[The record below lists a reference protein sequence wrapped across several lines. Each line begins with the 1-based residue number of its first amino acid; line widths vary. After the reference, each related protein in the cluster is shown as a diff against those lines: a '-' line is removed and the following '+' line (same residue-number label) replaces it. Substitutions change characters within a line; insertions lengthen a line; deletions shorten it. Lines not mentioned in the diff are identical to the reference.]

1 MRSLLASIGLLF
13 GVTSFVS
20 AQPPAESDAAA
31 IRSGLA
37 NLQKAVGDLKKTTRD
52 ERLVADVEI
61 YAKAVEW
68 ALRHDE
74 FYLPKPPADGSKPKT
89 EPKSK
94 YPQYALN
101 AIKTGLKRAVELNPK
116 KTDDAKKDASKP
128 ADESKPDPKKPAPG
142 GGGFGGQGFFAGQRG
157 EPRIASWTQTP
168 GKTIRGFV
176 SRVDGSVQ
184 PYAVTLPDGIATATS
199 RTRLPLY
206 VVLHGR
212 GGDRNEIRFIE
223 DHDGKPVPK
232 DQTWVQLDVF
242 GRIDNSYRWAGETD
256 VFEAIADVKRRYYI
270 DDRRVVLW
278 GFSMGGAGS
287 WHLGVHHPDKW
298 CSVGPGAGFVDYLNY
313 QNPKTPLP
321 EHQRDALHVYDAL
334 DYALNAFN
342 VPICTYGGEL
352 DKQLAASQLMV
363 DAAKERDVEIKFL
376 IGPGVEHKFHPDSF
390 KEFMAFHRANVERG
404 RMTSQQRKEIRFITY
419 TLKYNECDWLTIEEL
434 DDHLDAATVHATV
447 AKDGVLHVKTENVTA
462 LQIARDVA
470 EKIEIDGDEHPL
482 SNAGG
487 GLLPGVFYVWDGQ
500 HWDLLDYDQS
510 RAFAGNPEL
519 HKRHNLQG
527 PIDDAFMEPFACV
540 LPTGKPWHENQA
552 AWAKWTYDR
561 FAREFD
567 KWMRGRVPTIKDSEL
582 TDEQIENKNLIL
594 FGDPSSNAVLA
605 KVVNE
610 LPVTWTERT
619 LEVAG
624 KKYDPK
630 TQAVSLIFPNP
641 LNPNKYV
648 VVNSGHTVHDAEF
661 IGTNALLF
669 PRLGDI
675 AVQTFEPA
683 KSGFIEKTEWATSF
697 DSKWKIPK

>member
-1 MRSLLASIGLLF
+1 MFRCLLLVAASLLMISDAI
-13 GVTSFVS
+13 
-20 AQPPAESDAAA
+20 AQPPSDTDAAA
-31 IRSGLA
+31 IRSGISD
-37 NLQKAVGDLKKTTRD
+37 LQKALGELKKTKRD

-101 AIKTGLKRAVELNPK
+101 AIKTGLKRAEEL
-116 KTDDAKKDASKP
+116 A
-128 ADESKPDPKKPAPG
+128 
-142 GGGFGGQGFFAGQRG
+142 AGKS
-157 EPRIASWTQTP
+157 SWTTQT
-168 GKTIRGFV
+168 GKSIRGYV

-184 PYAVTLPDGIATATS
+184 PYAVTLPEGAGARTS
-199 RTRLPLY
+199 KRWPLY

-212 GGDRNEIRFIE
+212 GGDRNEIRFLD
-223 DHDGKPVPK
+223 DHHDKPWPK
-232 DQTWVQLDVF
+232 EGPLSTADFVQLDVF

-256 VFEAIADVKRRYYI
+256 VFEAITDVKRRYRI
-270 DDRRVVLW
+270 DDRRIVLW

-287 WHLGVHHPDKW
+287 WHLGVHHPDQW

-352 DKQLAASQLMV
+352 DKQLAASKLMV
-363 DAAKERDVEIKFL
+363 DAAKERDVAIKFL

-404 RMTSQQRKEIRFITY
+404 RMTSQQRNEIRFTTY
-419 TLKYNECDWLTIEEL
+419 TLKYNKCDWLTIEEL

-447 AKDGVLHVKTENVTA
+447 AKDGTLHIKTENITA
-462 LQIARDVA
+462 LQIDRDVA

-487 GLLPGVFYVWDGQ
+487 SLLPGVYYAWNGQ
-500 HWDLLDYDQS
+500 HWDVLDYEQS
-510 RAFAGNPEL
+510 RAFAGNPQL

-527 PIDDAFMEPFACV
+527 PIDDAFMEPFLCV
-540 LPTGKPWHENQA
+540 LPTGKAWHESHA

-582 TDEQIENKNLIL
+582 TDEHIENKNLIL

-605 KVVNE
+605 KIVE
-610 LPVTWTERT
+610 DLPVTWSKGT
-619 LEVAG
+619 LEVGG

-630 TQAVSLIFPNP
+630 SQAVSLIFPNP
-641 LNPNKYV
+641 LNPTRYV
-648 VVNSGHTVHDAEF
+648 VINSGHTVHDAEF

-675 AVQTFEPA
+675 AVQSFESA
-683 KSGFIEKTEWATSF
+683 KNGFTEKTEWATSF
-697 DSKWKIPK
+697 DSKWRLPK

>member
-1 MRSLLASIGLLF
+1 MRCLLASIGLLIGF
-13 GVTSFVS
+13 TTFSN
-20 AQPPAESDAAA
+20 AQPPTDSDAAT

-37 NLQKAVGDLKKTTRD
+37 DLQKGVGELKSKKLD

-68 ALRHDE
+68 ALRHEE

-101 AIKTGLKRAVELNPK
+101 AIKTGLKRAAEL
-116 KTDDAKKDASKP
+116 AAGKP
-128 ADESKPDPKKPAPG
+128 SWPA
-142 GGGFGGQGFFAGQRG
+142 
-157 EPRIASWTQTP
+157 QT
-168 GKTIRGFV
+168 GKSIRGYV

-184 PYAVTLPDGIATATS
+184 PYAVTLPEGAGMRTS
-199 RTRLPLY
+199 KRWPLY

-212 GGDRNEIRFIE
+212 GGDRNEIRFLE
-223 DHDGKPVPK
+223 DHADKPWPK
-232 DQTWVQLDVF
+232 EGPLSAADFVQLDVF

-256 VFEAIADVKRRYYI
+256 VFEAITDVKRRYRI
-270 DDRRVVLW
+270 DDRRIVLW

-287 WHLGVHHPDKW
+287 WHLGVHHPDQW

-363 DAAKERDVEIKFL
+363 DAAKERDVAIKFL

-404 RMTSQQRKEIRFITY
+404 RLTSQQRKEIRFVTY
-419 TLKYNECDWLTIEEL
+419 TLKYNTCDWLTIEEL
-434 DDHLDAATVHATV
+434 GDHLDAATVHATV
-447 AKDGVLHVKTENVTA
+447 ANDGVLHIKTENVTA

-470 EKIEIDGDEHPL
+470 EKIEIDGDPHPL
-482 SNAGG
+482 SSAGG
-487 GLLPGVFYVWDGQ
+487 GLLPGVFYAWNGKR
-500 HWDLLDYDQS
+500 WELLDYEQS
-510 RAFAGNPEL
+510 RAFSGNPQL

-527 PIDDAFMEPFACV
+527 PIDDAFMEPFLCV
-540 LPTGKPWHENQA
+540 LPTGKPWHEGHA

-567 KWMRGRVPTIKDSEL
+567 KWMRGRVPTINDNEL
-582 TDEQIENKNLIL
+582 TDEQIADKNLIL

-605 KVVNE
+605 KVVEE
-610 LPVTWTERT
+610 LPITWTKGS

-641 LNPNKYV
+641 LNPTRYV
-648 VVNSGHTVHDAEF
+648 VVNSGHTLHDAEF

-683 KSGFIEKTEWATSF
+683 KIGFTEKTEWATSF
-697 DSKWKIPK
+697 DSKWKLPK

>member
-1 MRSLLASIGLLF
+1 MRYLLASIGLLIGF
-13 GVTSFVS
+13 TSHS
-20 AQPPAESDAAA
+20 NAQPPADADASA

-37 NLQKAVGDLKKTTRD
+37 DLQKVVGDLKQKKLDQRH
-52 ERLVADVEI
+52 VADVEI
-61 YAKAVEW
+61 YAKSVEW
-68 ALRHDE
+68 ALRHGE
-74 FYLPKPPADGSKPKT
+74 FYLPPAPKDGSKPKV

-101 AIKTGLKRAVELNPK
+101 AIKTGLKRAEELV
-116 KTDDAKKDASKP
+116 AGKP
-128 ADESKPDPKKPAPG
+128 SWPA
-142 GGGFGGQGFFAGQRG
+142 
-157 EPRIASWTQTP
+157 QT
-168 GKTIRGFV
+168 GKSIRGYV

-184 PYAVTLPDGIATATS
+184 PYAVTLPDGAGARTS
-199 RTRLPLY
+199 KRWPLY

-212 GGDRNEIRFIE
+212 GGDRNEIRFLE
-223 DHDGKPVPK
+223 DHHDKPWPK
-232 DQTWVQLDVF
+232 DGPLSAADFVQLDVF
-242 GRIDNSYRWAGETD
+242 GRIDNAYRWAGETD
-256 VFEAIADVKRRYYI
+256 VFEAISDVQRRYRI
-270 DDRRVVLW
+270 DDRRIVLW

-287 WHLGVHHPDKW
+287 WHLGVHHPDQW

-321 EHQRDALHVYDAL
+321 KHQRDALHVYDAL
-334 DYALNAFN
+334 DCALNAFN

-363 DAAKERDVEIKFL
+363 DAAKERDVAIKFL

-390 KEFMAFHRANVERG
+390 KDFMAFHRANVERG
-404 RMTSQQRKEIRFITY
+404 RLTSPQRKEIRFVTY
-419 TLKYNECDWLTIEEL
+419 TLKYHTCDWLTIEEL
-434 DDHLDAATVHATV
+434 GNHLEAATVHATV
-447 AKDGVLHVKTENVTA
+447 ANDGVLHIKTENVAA

-470 EKIEIDGDEHPL
+470 EKIEIDGDPHPL
-482 SNAGG
+482 SSAGG
-487 GLLPGVFYVWDGQ
+487 GLLPGVFYVWNGK
-500 HWDLLDYDQS
+500 HWELLDYERS
-510 RAFAGNPEL
+510 RAFSGNPQL

-527 PIDDAFMEPFACV
+527 PIDDAFMEPFLCV
-540 LPTGKPWHENQA
+540 LPTGKPWHEGHA

-567 KWMRGRVPTIKDSEL
+567 KWMRGRVPTINDNDL
-582 TDEQIENKNLIL
+582 TDEQIADKNLVL

-605 KVVNE
+605 KVVGE
-610 LPVTWTERT
+610 MPITWTKES

-641 LNPNKYV
+641 LNRTRYV
-648 VVNSGHTVHDAEF
+648 VINSGHTLHDAEF

-683 KSGFIEKTEWATSF
+683 KTGFNEKTEWATSF
-697 DSKWKIPK
+697 DSKWKLPK

>member
-1 MRSLLASIGLLF
+1 MQCLLASISLLM
-13 GVTSFVS
+13 GVTSFS
-20 AQPPAESDAAA
+20 FAQPPAESDAAT

-37 NLQKAVGDLKKTTRD
+37 ELQKAVSDLKQNKRY

-74 FYLPKPPADGSKPKT
+74 FYLPKPPADGSKSKT

-101 AIKTGLKRAVELNPK
+101 AIKTGLKRAEEL
-116 KTDDAKKDASKP
+116 A
-128 ADESKPDPKKPAPG
+128 
-142 GGGFGGQGFFAGQRG
+142 AGKS
-157 EPRIASWTQTP
+157 SWTTQT
-168 GKTIRGFV
+168 GKSIRGYV

-184 PYAVTLPDGIATATS
+184 PYAVTLPEGAGARTS
-199 RTRLPLY
+199 KRWPLY

-212 GGDRNEIRFIE
+212 GGDRNEIRFLD
-223 DHDGKPVPK
+223 DHHDKPWPK
-232 DQTWVQLDVF
+232 EGPQSTADFVQVDVF

-256 VFEAIADVKRRYYI
+256 VFEAITDVKRRYRI

-278 GFSMGGAGS
+278 GFSMGGGGS
-287 WHLGVHHPDKW
+287 WHLGAHHPDQW
-298 CSVGPGAGFVDYLNY
+298 CSVGPGAGFVDYYNY
-313 QNPKTPLP
+313 QNRKDPLP
-321 EHQRDALHVYDAL
+321 PHQHDGLHIYDAL

-363 DAAKERDVEIKFL
+363 DAAKERGVTIKFL

-404 RMTSQQRKEIRFITY
+404 RLTSQQRKEIRFVTY
-419 TLKYNECDWLTIEEL
+419 TLKYNQCDWLTIEEL
-434 DDHLDAATVHATV
+434 GDHLDAATVHATV
-447 AKDGVLHVKTENVTA
+447 SKDGVLHIKTENITA

-487 GLLPGVFYVWDGQ
+487 GLLPGVFYAWNGQ

-510 RAFAGNPEL
+510 RAFAGNPQL

-527 PIDDAFMEPFACV
+527 PIDDAFMEPFLCV
-540 LPTGKPWHENQA
+540 LPTGKPWHESHA

-561 FAREFD
+561 FDREFD
-567 KWMRGRVPTIKDSEL
+567 KWFRGRVPTIKDSEL
-582 TDEQIENKNLIL
+582 TDEQIESKNLIL

-605 KVVNE
+605 KVVKD
-610 LPVTWTERT
+610 LPMTWTKGT
-619 LEVAG
+619 LEVGG

-641 LNPNKYV
+641 LNPVRYV
-648 VVNSGHTVHDAEF
+648 VINSGHTLHDAEF

-675 AVQTFEPA
+675 AVQSFEPA
-683 KSGFIEKTEWATSF
+683 KTGFTEKTEWANSF
-697 DSKWKIPK
+697 DSKWKLP

>member
-1 MRSLLASIGLLF
+1 MISDAI
-13 GVTSFVS
+13 
-20 AQPPAESDAAA
+20 AQPPSDTDAAA
-31 IRSGLA
+31 IRSGISD
-37 NLQKAVGDLKKTTRD
+37 LQKALGELKKTKRD

-101 AIKTGLKRAVELNPK
+101 AIKTGLKRAEEL
-116 KTDDAKKDASKP
+116 A
-128 ADESKPDPKKPAPG
+128 
-142 GGGFGGQGFFAGQRG
+142 AGKS
-157 EPRIASWTQTP
+157 SWTTQT
-168 GKTIRGFV
+168 GKSIRGYV

-184 PYAVTLPDGIATATS
+184 PYAVTLPEGAGARTS
-199 RTRLPLY
+199 KRWPLY

-212 GGDRNEIRFIE
+212 GGDRNEIRFLD
-223 DHDGKPVPK
+223 DHHDKPWPK
-232 DQTWVQLDVF
+232 EGPLSTADFVQLDVF

-256 VFEAIADVKRRYYI
+256 VFEAITDVKRRYRI
-270 DDRRVVLW
+270 DDRRIVLW

-287 WHLGVHHPDKW
+287 WHLGVHHPDQW

-352 DKQLAASQLMV
+352 DKQLAASKLMV
-363 DAAKERDVEIKFL
+363 DAAKERDVAIKFL

-404 RMTSQQRKEIRFITY
+404 RMTSQQRNEIRFTTY
-419 TLKYNECDWLTIEEL
+419 TLKYNKCDWLTIEEL

-447 AKDGVLHVKTENVTA
+447 AKDGTLHIKTENITA
-462 LQIARDVA
+462 LQIDRDVA

-487 GLLPGVFYVWDGQ
+487 SLLPGVYYAWNGQ
-500 HWDLLDYDQS
+500 HWDVLDYEQS
-510 RAFAGNPEL
+510 RAFAGNPQL

-527 PIDDAFMEPFACV
+527 PIDDAFMEPFLCV
-540 LPTGKPWHENQA
+540 LPTGKAWHESHA

-582 TDEQIENKNLIL
+582 TDEHIENKNLIL

-605 KVVNE
+605 KIVE
-610 LPVTWTERT
+610 DLPVTWSKGT
-619 LEVAG
+619 LEVGG

-630 TQAVSLIFPNP
+630 SQAVSLIFPNP
-641 LNPNKYV
+641 LNPTRYV
-648 VVNSGHTVHDAEF
+648 VINSGHTVHDAEF

-675 AVQTFEPA
+675 AVQSFESA
-683 KSGFIEKTEWATSF
+683 KNGFTEKTEWATSF
-697 DSKWKIPK
+697 DSKWRLPK

>member
-13 GVTSFVS
+13 GVTSFTI
-20 AQPPAESDAAA
+20 AQPPSESDAAA
-31 IRSGLA
+31 IRSGMA
-37 NLQKAVGDLKKTTRD
+37 DLQKAVGELKNAKRD
-52 ERLVADVEI
+52 ERLVADVEV
-61 YAKAVEW
+61 YAKAIEW
-68 ALRHDE
+68 ALRHNE
-74 FYLPKPPADGSKPKT
+74 FYLPPAPKDGSKPKT

-94 YPQYALN
+94 YPQFALN
-101 AIKTGLKRAVELNPK
+101 AVKTGLKRAEEL
-116 KTDDAKKDASKP
+116 A
-128 ADESKPDPKKPAPG
+128 G
-142 GGGFGGQGFFAGQRG
+142 GKS
-157 EPRIASWTQTP
+157 SWTAQT
-168 GKTIRGFV
+168 GKSIRGYV

-184 PYAVTLPDGIATATS
+184 PYAVTLPEGAGARTS
-199 RTRLPLY
+199 KRWPLY

-212 GGDRNEIRFIE
+212 GGDRNEIRFLE
-223 DHDGKPVPK
+223 DHHDKAWPK
-232 DQTWVQLDVF
+232 DGPLSAADFVQLDVF

-256 VFEAIADVKRRYYI
+256 VFEAITDVKRRYRI

-287 WHLGVHHPDKW
+287 WHLGVHHPGEW

-313 QNPKTPLP
+313 QSPKSPLP

-334 DYALNAFN
+334 DCALNAFN

-352 DKQLAASQLMV
+352 DKQIAASQLMV
-363 DAAKERDVEIKFL
+363 DAAKKRDVEIKFL

-404 RMTSQQRKEIRFITY
+404 RMTSQQRKEIRFETY

-447 AKDGVLHVKTENVTA
+447 AKDGVLHIKTENITA

-482 SNAGG
+482 SNASGS
-487 GLLPGVFYVWDGQ
+487 LLPGVFYTWNGK
-500 HWDLLDYDQS
+500 HWDVLSYDDS
-510 RAFAGNPEL
+510 RAFAANPRL

-527 PIDDAFMEPFACV
+527 PIDDAFMEPFVCV
-540 LPTGKPWHENQA
+540 LPTGKPWHENHA

-561 FAREFD
+561 FDREFD

-582 TDEQIENKNLIL
+582 TDEQIESKNLIL

-605 KVVNE
+605 KVVE
-610 LPVTWTERT
+610 DLPVTWTKES
-619 LEVAG
+619 LEVGG
-624 KKYDPK
+624 KTYDPK

-641 LNPNKYV
+641 LNPTRYV
-648 VVNSGHTVHDAEF
+648 VINSGHTLHDAEF

-675 AVQTFEPA
+675 AVQSFEPA
-683 KSGFIEKTEWATSF
+683 KAGFSEKTEWATSF
-697 DSKWKIPK
+697 DSKWKLPK

>member
-13 GVTSFVS
+13 GVTSFAF
-20 AQPPAESDAAA
+20 AQAPAESDAVA

-37 NLQKAVGDLKKTTRD
+37 DLQKAIGDLKKAKRD
-52 ERLVADVEI
+52 ERLIADVEI
-61 YAKAVEW
+61 YAKAVDW

-101 AIKTGLKRAVELNPK
+101 AIKTGLKRAEEL
-116 KTDDAKKDASKP
+116 A
-128 ADESKPDPKKPAPG
+128 
-142 GGGFGGQGFFAGQRG
+142 AGNS
-157 EPRIASWTQTP
+157 SWTTQT
-168 GKTIRGFV
+168 GKNIRGYV

-184 PYAVTLPDGIATATS
+184 PYAVTLPEGAGARS
-199 RTRLPLY
+199 SKRWPLY

-212 GGDRNEIRFIE
+212 GGDRNEIRFLE
-223 DHDGKPVPK
+223 DHHDKPWPK
-232 DQTWVQLDVF
+232 DGPLSAADFVQLDVF
-242 GRIDNSYRWAGETD
+242 GRIDNAYRWAGETD
-256 VFEAIADVKRRYYI
+256 VFEAITDVKRRYRI

-287 WHLGVHHPDKW
+287 WHLGVHHPDQW

-313 QNPKTPLP
+313 QNQKAPLP
-321 EHQRDALHVYDAL
+321 KHQRDALHVYDAL

-352 DKQLAASQLMV
+352 DKQLAASKLMV
-363 DAAKERDVEIKFL
+363 DAAKQRDVEIKFL

-404 RMTSQQRKEIRFITY
+404 RLTSQHRKEIRFVTH
-419 TLKYNECDWLTIEEL
+419 TLKYNTCDWLTIEEL

-447 AKDGVLHVKTENVTA
+447 AKDGVLHLKTENVTA
-462 LQIARDVA
+462 LQVARDVA

-487 GLLPGVFYVWDGQ
+487 GLLPGVFYVWNGK

-510 RAFAGNPEL
+510 RAFSGNPEL

-527 PIDDAFMEPFACV
+527 PIDDAFMEPFVCV
-540 LPTGKPWHENQA
+540 LPTGKPWHEGHA
-552 AWAKWTYDR
+552 AWAKWTFAR

-567 KWMRGRVPTIKDSEL
+567 KWMRGRVQTVKDSEL
-582 TDEQIENKNLIL
+582 TDEQIESKNLIL

-605 KVVNE
+605 KIVE
-610 LPVTWTERT
+610 DLPVIWTKET

-641 LNPNKYV
+641 LNATRYV
-648 VVNSGHTVHDAEF
+648 VINSGHTLHDAEF

-675 AVQTFEPA
+675 AVQSFELA
-683 KSGFIEKTEWATSF
+683 KTGFTEKTEWAASF
-697 DSKWKIPK
+697 DSKWKLSQ

>member
-1 MRSLLASIGLLF
+1 MRRLLVLVGVLF
-13 GVTSFVS
+13 VRVNITA
-20 AQPPAESDAAA
+20 AQPPSDSEAQA

-37 NLQKAVGDLKKTTRD
+37 ELQKAVAGLKQQNKD
-52 ERLVADVEI
+52 ARLVADVEI

-68 ALRHDE
+68 ALRHNE

-101 AIKTGLKRAVELNPK
+101 AIKTGLKRAEEL
-116 KTDDAKKDASKP
+116 A
-128 ADESKPDPKKPAPG
+128 
-142 GGGFGGQGFFAGQRG
+142 AGQS
-157 EPRIASWTQTP
+157 SWVTQT
-168 GKTIRGFV
+168 GKSIRGYV

-184 PYAVTLPDGIATATS
+184 PYAVTLPEGAGVRTS
-199 RTRLPLY
+199 KRWPLY

-212 GGDRNEIRFIE
+212 GGDRNEIRFLE
-223 DHDGKPVPK
+223 DHHDKPWPK
-232 DQTWVQLDVF
+232 DGPLSAADFIQLDVF
-242 GRIDNSYRWAGETD
+242 GRIDNAYRWAGETD
-256 VFEAIADVKRRYYI
+256 VFEAIADVKRRYRI

-287 WHLGVHHPDKW
+287 WHLGVHHPAEW

-313 QNPKTPLP
+313 QKPKTPLP
-321 EHQRDALHVYDAL
+321 EHQRDTLHIYDAL

-363 DAAKERDVEIKFL
+363 DAAKQHGVEIQFL
-376 IGPGVEHKFHPDSF
+376 IGPKTEHKFHPDSF

-404 RMTSQQRKEIRFITY
+404 RPTSQQRKEIRFITY

-447 AKDGVLHVKTENVTA
+447 AKDGVLQIKTENVTA

-470 EKIEIDGDEHPL
+470 EKVVIDGDEHPL

-487 GLLPGVFYVWDGQ
+487 GLLPGVFYVWNGQ
-500 HWDLLDYDQS
+500 HWNVLDYDQS
-510 RAFAGNPEL
+510 RAFSSNPEL

-527 PIDDAFMEPFACV
+527 PIDDAFMEPFVCV
-540 LPTGKPWHENQA
+540 LPTGKPWHESHA
-552 AWAKWTYDR
+552 AWAKWTYER

-567 KWMRGRVPTIKDSEL
+567 KWMRGRAPTINDREL
-582 TDEQIENKNLIL
+582 TDEQIESKNLIL
-594 FGDPSSNAVLA
+594 FGDPASNAVLA
-605 KVVNE
+605 KVVND
-610 LPVTWTERT
+610 LPVTWTKET

-641 LNPNKYV
+641 LNRHKYV
-648 VVNSGHTVHDAEF
+648 VVNSGHTMHDAEF

-675 AVQTFEPA
+675 AVQSFEPA
-683 KSGFIEKTEWATSF
+683 KSGFTEKTEWATSF
-697 DSKWKIPK
+697 DSTWKIPK

>member
-1 MRSLLASIGLLF
+1 MFRCLLLVAASWLMI
-13 GVTSFVS
+13 SDAM
-20 AQPPAESDAAA
+20 AQPPSEPDAAA
-31 IRSGLA
+31 IRSGLSD
-37 NLQKAVGDLKKTTRD
+37 LQKALGELKLKKPD
-52 ERLVADVEI
+52 ERLLADVEI

-101 AIKTGLKRAVELNPK
+101 AVKTGLKRAEEL
-116 KTDDAKKDASKP
+116 A
-128 ADESKPDPKKPAPG
+128 
-142 GGGFGGQGFFAGQRG
+142 AGKS
-157 EPRIASWTQTP
+157 SWTTRS
-168 GKTIRGFV
+168 GKSIRGYV

-184 PYAVTLPDGIATATS
+184 PYAVTLPEGAGARTS
-199 RTRLPLY
+199 KRWPLY

-212 GGDRNEIRFIE
+212 GGDRNEIRFLE
-223 DHDGKPVPK
+223 DHHDKPWPK
-232 DQTWVQLDVF
+232 EGPLSAADFVQLDVF

-256 VFEAIADVKRRYYI
+256 VFEAITDVKRRYRI

-287 WHLGVHHPDKW
+287 WHLGVHHPDQW

-352 DKQLAASQLMV
+352 DKQLAASKLMV
-363 DAAKERDVEIKFL
+363 DAAKERDVAIKFL

-404 RMTSQQRKEIRFITY
+404 RLTSQQRKEIRFVTY

-447 AKDGVLHVKTENVTA
+447 AKDGTLQIKTENVTA
-462 LQIARDVA
+462 LQIDRDVA

-482 SNAGG
+482 SSAGG
-487 GLLPGVFYVWDGQ
+487 GLLPGVYYVWNGQ
-500 HWDLLDYDQS
+500 HWDLLDYEQS
-510 RAFAGNPEL
+510 RAFADNPQL

-527 PIDDAFMEPFACV
+527 PIDDAFMEPFLCV
-540 LPTGKPWHENQA
+540 LPTGKPWHDSHA

-567 KWMRGRVPTIKDSEL
+567 KWFRGRVPTIKDNEL
-582 TDEQIENKNLIL
+582 TDELIENKNLIL

-605 KVVNE
+605 KIIE
-610 LPVTWTERT
+610 DLPVTWTKGT

-624 KKYDPK
+624 KKYDPR

-641 LNPNKYV
+641 LNPDRYV
-648 VVNSGHTVHDAEF
+648 VINSGHTLHDAEF

-675 AVQTFEPA
+675 AVQSFAPA
-683 KSGFIEKTEWATSF
+683 KNGFTEKTEWATSF
-697 DSKWKIPK
+697 DSKWKLPK

>member
-1 MRSLLASIGLLF
+1 MRRLLASVYLLIVSAN
-13 GVTSFVS
+13 VTV
-20 AQPPAESDAAA
+20 AQPPSESEAQA
-31 IRSGLA
+31 IRAGLSE
-37 NLQKAVGDLKKTTRD
+37 LQKTVAGLKQQNKD
-52 ERLVADVEI
+52 ARLVADVEI

-68 ALRHDE
+68 ALRHNE
-74 FYLPKPPADGSKPKT
+74 FYLPKPLADGSKPKT

-101 AIKTGLKRAVELNPK
+101 AIKTGLKRAEEL
-116 KTDDAKKDASKP
+116 A
-128 ADESKPDPKKPAPG
+128 
-142 GGGFGGQGFFAGQRG
+142 AGQS
-157 EPRIASWTQTP
+157 SWVAQT
-168 GKTIRGFV
+168 GKSIRGYV

-184 PYAVTLPDGIATATS
+184 PYAVTLPEGTGGRTS
-199 RTRLPLY
+199 KRWPLY

-223 DHDGKPVPK
+223 DHDNKAWPK
-232 DQTWVQLDVF
+232 DGPLSAADFVQLDVF

-256 VFEAIADVKRRYYI
+256 VFEAITDVKRRYRI

-287 WHLGVHHPDKW
+287 WHLGVHHPAEW

-363 DAAKERDVEIKFL
+363 DAAKQHNVEIKFL

-404 RMTSQQRKEIRFITY
+404 RPTAQQRKEIRFITY
-419 TLKYNECDWLTIEEL
+419 TLKYNECDWLTIEEM

-447 AKDGVLHVKTENVTA
+447 AKDGVLHIKTENVTA

-470 EKIEIDGDEHPL
+470 EKVEIDGDEHPL

-487 GLLPGVFYVWDGQ
+487 GLLPGVFYVWNGQ
-500 HWDLLDYDQS
+500 HWNVLDYDQS
-510 RAFAGNPEL
+510 RAFSGNPEL

-527 PIDDAFMEPFACV
+527 PIDDAFMEPFVCV
-540 LPTGKPWHENQA
+540 LPTGKPWHESQA

-567 KWMRGRVPTIKDSEL
+567 KWMRGRIPTIKDSEL
-582 TDEQIENKNLIL
+582 TDEQIESKNLIL

-605 KVVNE
+605 KVAKD
-610 LPVTWTERT
+610 LPVTWTKET

-624 KKYDPK
+624 KQYDPK

-648 VVNSGHTVHDAEF
+648 VINSGHTVHDAEF

-675 AVQTFEPA
+675 ALQSFEPV
-683 KSGFIEKTEWATSF
+683 KSGFTEKTEWAMSF
-697 DSKWKIPK
+697 DSKWKLPK

>member
-1 MRSLLASIGLLF
+1 MRCLLASISLLM
-13 GVTSFVS
+13 GVTSFS
-20 AQPPAESDAAA
+20 FAQPPAESDATA

-37 NLQKAVGDLKKTTRD
+37 DLQKTVSDLKQNKRE

-74 FYLPKPPADGSKPKT
+74 FYLPKPPADGSKPKV

-101 AIKTGLKRAVELNPK
+101 AIKTGLKRAEELAAEKSNW
-116 KTDDAKKDASKP
+116 T
-128 ADESKPDPKKPAPG
+128 
-142 GGGFGGQGFFAGQRG
+142 
-157 EPRIASWTQTP
+157 TQT
-168 GKTIRGFV
+168 GKSIRGYV

-184 PYAVTLPDGIATATS
+184 PYAVTLPEGAGARTS
-199 RTRLPLY
+199 KRWPLY

-212 GGDRNEIRFIE
+212 GGDRNEIRFLD
-223 DHDGKPVPK
+223 DHHDKPWPK
-232 DQTWVQLDVF
+232 EGPQSTADFVQLDVF

-256 VFEAIADVKRRYYI
+256 VFEAITDVKRRYRI

-278 GFSMGGAGS
+278 GFSMGGGGS
-287 WHLGVHHPDKW
+287 WHLGVHHPDQW
-298 CSVGPGAGFVDYLNY
+298 CSVGPGAGFVDYYNY
-313 QNPKTPLP
+313 QNRKDPLP
-321 EHQRDALHVYDAL
+321 PHQHDGLHIYDAL
-334 DYALNAFN
+334 DCALNAFN

-363 DAAKERDVEIKFL
+363 DAAKQRDVAIKFL

-404 RMTSQQRKEIRFITY
+404 RLTSQQRKEIRFVTY
-419 TLKYNECDWLTIEEL
+419 TLKYNQCDWLTIEEL

-447 AKDGVLHVKTENVTA
+447 AKDGVLHIKTENITA

-487 GLLPGVFYVWDGQ
+487 GLLPGVFYAWNGQ

-510 RAFAGNPEL
+510 RAFAGNPQL

-527 PIDDAFMEPFACV
+527 PIDDAFMEPFLCV
-540 LPTGKPWHENQA
+540 LPTGKPWHESHA

-561 FAREFD
+561 FDHEFD
-567 KWMRGRVPTIKDSEL
+567 KWFRGRVPTIKDREL
-582 TDEQIENKNLIL
+582 TDEQIEDKNLIL
-594 FGDPSSNAVLA
+594 FGDPSSNSVLA
-605 KVVNE
+605 KVVKD
-610 LPVTWTERT
+610 LPVTWTKGT
-619 LEVAG
+619 LEVGG

-641 LNPNKYV
+641 LKLTRYV
-648 VVNSGHTVHDAEF
+648 VINSGHTLHDAEF

-675 AVQTFEPA
+675 AVQSFEPA
-683 KSGFIEKTEWATSF
+683 KSGFTEKTEWATSF
-697 DSKWKIPK
+697 DSKWKLPK

>member
-1 MRSLLASIGLLF
+1 MRGLLASIGLLL
-13 GVTSFVS
+13 GVNSFAF
-20 AQPPAESDAAA
+20 AQPAAESDAPA

-37 NLQKAVGDLKKTTRD
+37 DLQKAISELKKKERD

-74 FYLPKPPADGSKPKT
+74 FYLPKPPTDGSKPKI

-101 AIKTGLKRAVELNPK
+101 AIKTGLKRVEEL
-116 KTDDAKKDASKP
+116 A
-128 ADESKPDPKKPAPG
+128 
-142 GGGFGGQGFFAGQRG
+142 AGKS
-157 EPRIASWTQTP
+157 SWTTQT
-168 GKTIRGFV
+168 GKSIRGYV

-184 PYAVTLPDGIATATS
+184 PYAVTLPEGAGARIS
-199 RTRLPLY
+199 KRWPLY

-212 GGDRNEIRFIE
+212 GGDRNEIRFLE
-223 DHDGKPVPK
+223 DHHDKPWPK
-232 DQTWVQLDVF
+232 DGPLSAADFVQLDVF

-256 VFEAIADVKRRYYI
+256 VFEAITDVKRRYRI

-287 WHLGVHHPDKW
+287 WHLGVHHPDQW

-313 QNPKTPLP
+313 QNPKAPLP
-321 EHQRDALHVYDAL
+321 EHQRATLHVYDAL
-334 DYALNAFN
+334 DCALNAFN
-342 VPICTYGGEL
+342 VPICTYGGGL
-352 DKQLAASQLMV
+352 DKQLAASTLMV

-404 RMTSQQRKEIRFITY
+404 RLTSQQRKEIRFTTY
-419 TLKYNECDWLTIEEL
+419 TLKYNECDWLTIEEM

-447 AKDGVLHVKTENVTA
+447 AKDGVLHIKTENVTA

-487 GLLPGVFYVWDGQ
+487 GLLPGVLYAWNGQ
-500 HWDLLDYDQS
+500 HWDLLGYDQS

-527 PIDDAFMEPFACV
+527 PIDDAFMEPFVCV
-540 LPTGKPWHENQA
+540 LPTGKAWHESQS

-567 KWMRGRVPTIKDSEL
+567 KWFRGRVPTIKDSEL
-582 TDEQIENKNLIL
+582 TDEQIESKNLIL

-605 KVVNE
+605 KVVE
-610 LPVTWTERT
+610 DLPVTWTKET
-619 LEVAG
+619 LEVGG

-641 LNPNKYV
+641 LNPTRYV
-648 VVNSGHTVHDAEF
+648 VINSGHTLHDAEF

-675 AVQTFEPA
+675 AVQSFMPA
-683 KSGFIEKTEWATSF
+683 KNGFTEKTEWAMSF
-697 DSKWKIPK
+697 DWKWKLSK

>member
-13 GVTSFVS
+13 CATSFAF
-20 AQPPAESDAAA
+20 AQAPSESDAVA

-37 NLQKAVGDLKKTTRD
+37 DLQKAVGDLKKAKRD

-101 AIKTGLKRAVELNPK
+101 AIKTGLKRAEEL
-116 KTDDAKKDASKP
+116 A
-128 ADESKPDPKKPAPG
+128 
-142 GGGFGGQGFFAGQRG
+142 AGKS
-157 EPRIASWTQTP
+157 SWTAQT
-168 GKTIRGFV
+168 GKSIRGYV

-184 PYAVTLPDGIATATS
+184 PYAVTLPEGAGARTS
-199 RTRLPLY
+199 KRWPLY

-212 GGDRNEIRFIE
+212 GGDRNEIRFLE
-223 DHDGKPVPK
+223 DHHDKPWPK
-232 DQTWVQLDVF
+232 DGPLSAADFVQLDVF

-256 VFEAIADVKRRYYI
+256 VFEAITDVKRRYRI

-287 WHLGVHHPDKW
+287 WHLGVHHPDQW

-352 DKQLAASQLMV
+352 DKQLAASRLMV
-363 DAAKERDVEIKFL
+363 DAAKERDVAIKFL

-390 KEFMAFHRANVERG
+390 KEFIAFHRANVERG
-404 RMTSQQRKEIRFITY
+404 RISSQQRKEIRFTTY
-419 TLKYNECDWLTIEEL
+419 TLKYNECDWLTIEEM

-447 AKDGVLHVKTENVTA
+447 ANNGTLHIKTENITA

-470 EKIEIDGDEHPL
+470 EKVEIDGDEHPL

-487 GLLPGVFYVWDGQ
+487 GLLPGVFYTWNGK
-500 HWDLLDYDQS
+500 HWDVLSYDDS
-510 RAFAGNPEL
+510 RAFAANPQL

-527 PIDDAFMEPFACV
+527 PIDDAFMEPFVCV
-540 LPTGKPWHENQA
+540 LPTGKPWHESQA

-567 KWMRGRVPTIKDSEL
+567 KWFRGRVPTINDSEL
-582 TDEQIENKNLIL
+582 TDEQIESKNLIL

-605 KVVNE
+605 KVVE
-610 LPVTWTERT
+610 DLPVTWTKGA
-619 LEVAG
+619 LEVGG
-624 KKYDPK
+624 KTYDPK
-630 TQAVSLIFPNP
+630 SQAVSLIFPNP
-641 LNPNKYV
+641 LNPTRYV
-648 VVNSGHTVHDAEF
+648 VINSGHTIHDAEF

-675 AVQTFEPA
+675 AVQSFEPT
-683 KSGFIEKTEWATSF
+683 KDGFSEKTEWATSF
-697 DSKWKIPK
+697 DSKWKLPK

>member
-1 MRSLLASIGLLF
+1 MRSLLASISLLI
-13 GVTSFVS
+13 VMTSVS
-20 AQPPAESDAAA
+20 FAQPPSESDATA

-37 NLQKAVGDLKKTTRD
+37 DLQKAVAELKPQKRD
-52 ERLVADVEI
+52 ERLIADVEI

-68 ALRHDE
+68 ALRHNE

-101 AIKTGLKRAVELNPK
+101 AIKTGLKRAEEL
-116 KTDDAKKDASKP
+116 A
-128 ADESKPDPKKPAPG
+128 ADKS
-142 GGGFGGQGFFAGQRG
+142 
-157 EPRIASWTQTP
+157 SWLTQT
-168 GKTIRGFV
+168 GKSIRGYV

-184 PYAVTLPDGIATATS
+184 PYAVTLPEGAGERTS
-199 RTRLPLY
+199 KRWPLY

-212 GGDRNEIRFIE
+212 GGDRNEIRFLE
-223 DHDGKPVPK
+223 DHHDKPWPK
-232 DQTWVQLDVF
+232 DGPLSAADFIQLDVF

-256 VFEAIADVKRRYYI
+256 VFEAITDVKRRYRI

-287 WHLGVHHPDKW
+287 WHLGVHHPAEW

-321 EHQRDALHVYDAL
+321 EYQRDALHVYDAL
-334 DYALNAFN
+334 DCALNAFN

-352 DKQLAASQLMV
+352 DKQLAASKLMV
-363 DAAKERDVEIKFL
+363 DAARQRDVEIKFL

-404 RMTSQQRKEIRFITY
+404 RMTSQQRKEIRFTTY
-419 TLKYNECDWLTIEEL
+419 TLKYNECDWLTIEEM

-447 AKDGVLHVKTENVTA
+447 SKDGVLHIKTENVTA

-470 EKIEIDGDEHPL
+470 EKVEIDGDEHPL

-487 GLLPGVFYVWDGQ
+487 GLLPGVFYVWNGQ
-500 HWDLLDYDQS
+500 HWDVLSYDDS
-510 RAFAGNPEL
+510 RAFAGNPQE

-527 PIDDAFMEPFACV
+527 PIDDAFMEPFVCV
-540 LPTGKPWHENQA
+540 LPTGKPWNESHA

-567 KWMRGRVPTIKDSEL
+567 KWMRGKVPVINDTEL
-582 TDEQIENKNLIL
+582 TDEQIESKNLIL
-594 FGDPSSNAVLA
+594 FGDPSSNAVIA
-605 KVVNE
+605 RVYKS
-610 LPVTWTERT
+610 LPLRWTKET
-619 LEVAG
+619 LEVANKDYAASKHG
-624 KKYDPK
+624 
-630 TQAVSLIFPNP
+630 VSLIFPNP

-648 VVNSGHTVHDAEF
+648 VINSGHTVHDAEF
-661 IGTNALLF
+661 NGTNALLF

-675 AVQTFEPA
+675 AVQSFEPA
-683 KSGFIEKTEWATSF
+683 KSGFTEKTEWATSF
-697 DSKWKIPK
+697 DSKWRLAK